1 MNVSEIAKSVGEQ
14 GVYDQDVTI
23 DKVLFVYRN
32 TPLILLGN
40 LLGIVP
46 LLIIFWN
53 TEYSSVSF
61 YWASALSLVLL
72 IRLFQHKRVDLRA
85 ASYEEIKHFDKVQTT
100 LVFLTGAVWGSAGV
114 LMFDDSD
121 IKNLSYLILTFISMI
136 AGSLVSLS
144 PRPNAYMAFSV
155 SMMGPLIVTML
166 LYDDSTYRRMGVGA
180 TIYLLVILGFSK
192 AVYKMV
198 DNSLRLKYE
207 NLGLIKDLQEQ
218 TDRANKASQEKSQFL
233 ASASHDLRQPLQ
245 AVNLYAEVLSK
256 KVTTIEQEIDVNNIR
271 QGLNSLNELLDA
283 LFDVSRLDS
292 DTINANI
299 ISFRINDIFH
309 KLERQFVLEAKIS
322 NLEFKIDYE
331 DIVVRSDPV
340 LLERVVTNL
349 LVNAF
354 RYTKEGGIN
363 VFFKRLDDSYVEVHV
378 CDTGIGIS
386 EENKDAIFQEF
397 FQVQNQE
404 RDRSQGLGLGLAI
417 VRRVVD
423 LLGHKI
429 EVHSQ
434 LGKGTDFVLTLPLSY
449 LPAERN
455 AMRKDD
461 VEATDVLDGLDI
473 MVIDN
478 EAFIVDA
485 MHSLLKE
492 WGANCS
498 SFLSTQDALD
508 ALNNGMKP
516 RFLIVD
522 YRMPG
527 EYNGC
532 TFVQK
537 ARQIVK
543 DVPALIVTGDTS
555 DEMVAEF
562 QALGIDYLYKPI
574 KPAQLRMMVSRV
586 LRRETAMNDHL

>member
-586 LRRETAMNDHL
+586 LRRETTMNDHL